1 MSMQYR
7 SLGRTQL
14 KVSEIGFG
22 AWGIGGMWGPRD
34 DEQALS
40 ALRRALDQGINFID
54 TALAYGDGHSEQLIA
69 QVSRERRL
77 RVNVA
82 TKIPPK
88 NHEWPAR
95 HDIPIKEVFPRDW
108 IVQCTERSLVNLDT
122 DCLDLQQLH
131 VWTEDWLEQPE
142 WIETLRELKAAGKIR
157 FIGVSINDHEPDS
170 ALELVRSGWVD
181 TIQVI
186 YNIFDQSPAER
197 LLPLAGENN
206 IGIIA
211 RCPFDEGGLTG
222 TLRADTVFPE
232 GDWRREYFYG
242 DRLKETVARVEGLK
256 FLIRGEIRSL
266 PQAALKFCLSH
277 PAVSCVIP
285 GMRRPSY
292 VEENVS
298 ASDGKGLTPVELERL
313 RAHAWPRNFYS

>member
-1 MSMQYR
+1 MQYR
-7 SLGRTQL
+7 TLGRTGL

-40 ALRRALDQGINFID
+40 ALRRALDLGINFID
-54 TALAYGDGHSEQLIA
+54 TALAYGDGHSERLIA
-69 QVSRERRL
+69 RAFRERGN

-95 HDIPIKEVFPRDW
+95 PDSLLKDVFPRDW
-108 IVQCTERSLVNLDT
+108 IIRCTERSLKHLET
-122 DCLDLQQLH
+122 DCLNLQQLH
-131 VWTEDWLEQPE
+131 VWAERWLEETE
-142 WIETLRELKAAGKIR
+142 WIETLQDLKTAGKIR
-157 FIGVSINDHEPDS
+157 FIGVSVNDHEPET
-170 ALELVRSGWVD
+170 AIKLVRSGWVD

-242 DRLKETVARVEGLK
+242 DRLKETVARVEDLK

-266 PQAALKFCLSH
+266 SKAALQFCLSH

-285 GMRRPSY
+285 GMRRPEH
-292 VEENVS
+292 VEENVTV
-298 ASDGKGLTPVELERL
+298 SDGKGLPSAELERL